1 MTTLIYIRVST
12 ADQNPARQAAE
23 LSAWAEKTGAAP
35 AQIEVISEAVSGSVP
50 FEQRKAAKRIEQ
62 GGVVRLVVL
71 SLDRLGRD
79 AIDVQATIKGLT
91 GLGINVTIT
100 ALSLATLTPDGKPNP
115 AATLALAVLAHVAE
129 MERETLLEP
138 QRQGIAQGKRSGKY
152 KGRKKGTTESP
163 DQIIAKYPRAARELR
178 AGQSIRNTAAIAGIS
193 VATVQRVKAA
203 MATID

>member
-1 MTTLIYIRVST
+1 
-12 ADQNPARQAAE
+12 
-23 LSAWAEKTGAAP
+23 
-35 AQIEVISEAVSGSVP
+35 
-50 FEQRKAAKRIEQ
+50 
-62 GGVVRLVVL
+62 
-71 SLDRLGRD
+71 
-79 AIDVQATIKGLT
+79 
-91 GLGINVTIT
+91 VTIT